1 MIMTRI
7 LLVAAV
13 LLVASSGSYA
23 SDCSPGSL
31 LFEDAFFKICDEARE
46 TEVRVIMAAEK
57 KPDVDGVKNQSSAK
71 RNPGDQMPPGPLA
84 LDQ

>member
-1 MIMTRI
+1 MIMTRK

-23 SDCSPGSL
+23 SDCSPGSPL
-31 LFEDAFFKICDEARE
+31 YEDAFFKICDEARE
-46 TEVRVIMAAEK
+46 TEVRAIVPAEK
-57 KPDVDGVKNQSSAK
+57 KPDVGGGINQSSAE
-71 RNPGDQMPPGPLA
+71 RNRGDHAPPGPLA